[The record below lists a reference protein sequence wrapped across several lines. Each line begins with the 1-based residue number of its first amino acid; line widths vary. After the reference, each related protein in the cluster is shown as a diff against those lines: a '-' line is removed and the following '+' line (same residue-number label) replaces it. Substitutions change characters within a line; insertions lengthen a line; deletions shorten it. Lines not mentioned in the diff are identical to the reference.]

1 MFALFVTLGIVS
13 YIVLMILFRAFVFIK
28 LYSWFIVPMIAPAVL
43 HINYPIAIGL
53 SLIASLFFTS
63 YKKNESDKIAIM
75 FTGFFMLV
83 IVLLMGWITHL
94 FI

>member
-43 HINYPIAIGL
+43 HISYPIAIGL
-53 SLIASLFFTS
+53 SLIASLFFMPF
-63 YKKNESDKIAIM
+63 KANESNKKAI
-75 FTGFFMLV
+75 FTGFFFLV
-83 IVLLMGWITHL
+83 MILLMGWITHL
-94 FI
+94 FM